1 MIDDRIDFSSL
12 DPTEDRERFDDI
24 VRSITAAAAGQLA
37 ARRARADVF
46 AQVGFWWRPLLAA
59 AAITGIVSIGA
70 LTRSQTS
77 SAPAEPE
84 IGLAEAIGVPE
95 QIADWVW
102 SEEGPSAAE
111 LLVALEEEG

>member
-24 VRSITAAAAGQLA
+24 VRSITEAASGQLA

-46 AQVGFWWRPLLAA
+46 AQLASWWRPLLAA
-59 AAITGIVSIGA
+59 AAIMGIVSIGA
-70 LTRSQTS
+70 LARSQTVTT
-77 SAPAEPE
+77 PAETE

-102 SEEGPSAAE
+102 SEEAPTAAE

>member
-1 MIDDRIDFSSL
+1 MIDDRVDFSSL

-24 VRSITAAAAGQLA
+24 VRSITAAAAGQLS

-46 AQVGFWWRPLLAA
+46 AQVVSWWRPLLAA

-70 LTRSQTS
+70 LARSQASTT
-77 SAPAEPE
+77 AAETQ
-84 IGLAEAIGVPE
+84 ISLAEAIGVPE

-102 SEEGPSAAE
+102 SEDAPTADE